1 MSENHYN
8 ISVLVAGRPYK
19 LKVLPEEE
27 NMARQASR
35 EINEQV
41 QEFQDKIFSK
51 DKQDFLAMIA
61 LQLKV
66 DSLKTT
72 DAVLPKNEW
81 VNKLEELDV
90 LLSSILEK

>member
-1 MSENHYN
+1 MSDNHNN

-66 DSLKTT
+66 DSLKNTE
-72 DAVLPKNEW
+72 AVLPKSEW
-81 VNKLEELDV
+81 TKKLDDLDL